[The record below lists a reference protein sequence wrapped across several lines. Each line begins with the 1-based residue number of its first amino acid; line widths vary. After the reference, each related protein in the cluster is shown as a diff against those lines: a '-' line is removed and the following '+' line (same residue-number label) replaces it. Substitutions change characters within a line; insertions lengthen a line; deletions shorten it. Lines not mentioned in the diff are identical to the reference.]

1 MLIGIVNTCGDY
13 GLANILFVIQRV
25 MTLFQII
32 VPLISNVSLITIFLT
47 LVMNPDDS
55 TLKARIKNWI
65 LALIIFFILPIII
78 DVVITN
84 TDMVINNKSTSDYS
98 ISSCWRY
105 AKEHSSLINTNEDE
119 DDGYIQTEEEK
130 NKVDII
136 K

>member
-32 VPLISNVSLITIFLT
+32 VPIISIVSLITIFLK
-47 LVMNPDDS
+47 LLMKPDDS
-55 TLKARIKNWI
+55 KLKARIKNWI

-84 TDMVINNKSTSDYS
+84 TDIVINNKSTSDYS